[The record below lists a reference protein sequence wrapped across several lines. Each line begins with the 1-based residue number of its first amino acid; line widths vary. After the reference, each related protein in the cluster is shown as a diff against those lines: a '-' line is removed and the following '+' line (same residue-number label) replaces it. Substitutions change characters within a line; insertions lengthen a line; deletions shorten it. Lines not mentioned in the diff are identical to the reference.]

1 MLHGR
6 GWRWWWRGRV
16 AFMHPPS
23 PLFRPSWPHHN
34 QSISQLSHYQHWSNL
49 HHHFHFQVANVV
61 KTKVCTSDV
70 VVAPLC
76 LELLFHLDTIICCII
91 SRSLWCLPPFPL
103 HAQYKDSVPWH
114 RLCFFIVLTNHKVF
128 PIGILHS
135 QKSEPIETPPRKW
148 QECKYFVNYQRR
160 SLWKWQ
166 WLRSLKFWSR
176 FAPPTKC

>member
-1 MLHGR
+1 MDTKIVWNSVCNNLGGEGCEAR
-6 GWRWWWRGRV
+6 YP
-16 AFMHPPS
+16 A
-23 PLFRPSWPHHN
+23 
-34 QSISQLSHYQHWSNL
+34 SI
-49 HHHFHFQVANVV
+49 FANVV

-76 LELLFHLDTIICCII
+76 LELLFHLNTIICCII

-128 PIGILHS
+128 PIGIPHT